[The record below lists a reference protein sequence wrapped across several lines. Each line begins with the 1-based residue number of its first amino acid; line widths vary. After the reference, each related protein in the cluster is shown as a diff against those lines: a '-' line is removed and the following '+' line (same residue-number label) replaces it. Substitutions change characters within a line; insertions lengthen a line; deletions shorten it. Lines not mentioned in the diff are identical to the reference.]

1 MKRARTRYRR
11 GSHGATKTGVS
22 VPVRS
27 APTRLMRA
35 RSLLKRLATSFL
47 RFWRSPVVP
56 LVVLMLSILG
66 VVITARTSVRV
77 VDTNLATPRVT
88 DHQDPL
94 AQAHPTFT
102 TGSAYR
108 IEVSATSRSV
118 QPPGVR
124 LYLQL
129 WTEGRSRLLV
139 VRQLVPAGSHSAA
152 GSPSSGK
159 LSVQVVP
166 HLGWIDVGGIP
177 EGSGAWF
184 ASIRS
189 FPENSF
195 GFTSADAPLKNA
207 GLQVDVSDL
216 TDPTAAV
223 AAASLRYRVVVNASV
238 SVRDSLA
245 RLFFFPS
252 TGRVLPLAAFLAVV
266 GLLAGWALLHSA
278 RTSAAT
284 VGLSAAVLL
293 LHAVLVPPL
302 MGGDETSHIRAIETR
317 VIPGPSELGL
327 YYPGSVARIAASL
340 DMERVQYRSDEALPI
355 STPEER
361 DKMRKLLK
369 SALVSE
375 ARKVGPAPP
384 MSYTIEGES
393 RAPAYYELVARLCR
407 PFASTA
413 ILDRISLYRLVGVV
427 LTICLVALACGLL
440 YGAGAGAW
448 NTVAIG
454 TVALIPYMVAVV
466 ASTSNYSPAI
476 GFGLLGAAG
485 FVGGIAGRS
494 PGRRVTSLLAGLLAF
509 TIGIPFWS
517 DFALV
522 IAALV
527 PLLPLLL
534 VLAFANPRAGPGPAG
549 LAAAGAVFAAAVV
562 LAAVF
567 SGSLVKLVGGLPRAR
582 VALEILSRPDVQVRL
597 PYALSPLVPLLG
609 GLLYFRFA
617 SAVSKK
623 SARRLAWALS
633 GLLAAALIGG
643 FLALPYTQIPSG
655 YVQPPRSEQLSLF
668 LRSMISNSFSWDQD
682 FLGWKLWWGVFG
694 WVDTPSHP
702 LVYAISRWS
711 LSLAIIASPV
721 LALPFVRRRPQQAA
735 MLLTVICFAL
745 CAIAV
750 SFLIRLNGP
759 VFPYGRYFLPFFPLV
774 LLPLLALFQAPGR
787 TGKLRAVFAVAVLF
801 HIWTAVHTLGTR
813 YYLGSW

>member
-1 MKRARTRYRR
+1 VLT
-11 GSHGATKTGVS
+11 
-22 VPVRS
+22 
-27 APTRLMRA
+27 L
-35 RSLLKRLATSFL
+35 SLLGFVA
-47 RFWRSPVVP
+47 
-56 LVVLMLSILG
+56 
-66 VVITARTSVRV
+66 TARTSVRV
-77 VDTNLATPRVT
+77 VDTNLATPRVS
-88 DHQDPL
+88 DHEDPL
-94 AQAHPTFT
+94 AEAHPTLM

-108 IEVSATSRSV
+108 IEASATSRSV

-124 LYLQL
+124 LSLQL

-139 VRQLVPAGSHSAA
+139 VRKLVPAWSPSAA

-177 EGSGAWF
+177 EGSGASV

-195 GFTSADAPLKNA
+195 GFISANAPLESA
-207 GLQVDVSDL
+207 GLKVDVSDL
-216 TDPTAAV
+216 TDSTAAV
-223 AAASLRYRVVVNASV
+223 AAASLRYRVVVDAPV
-238 SVRDSLA
+238 SVRESLA

-252 TGRVLPLAAFLAVV
+252 TGRILPLAAFLAFV
-266 GLLAGWALLHSA
+266 GLLAGWALLHGA

-284 VGLSAAVLL
+284 VCLSAAVLL

-302 MGGDETSHIRAIETR
+302 MGGDETSHIPAIETR

-361 DKMRKLLK
+361 DTASKLLK
-369 SALVSE
+369 STLVSE

-384 MSYTIEGES
+384 MSMTLKGES

-407 PFASTA
+407 PFASAA
-413 ILDRISLYRLVGVV
+413 ILDRISSYRLIGVV
-427 LTICLVALACGLL
+427 LTICLIALACGLL
-440 YGAGAGAW
+440 HAAGAGAW
-448 NTVAIG
+448 DKVAIG
-454 TVALIPYMVAVV
+454 TVALTPYMVAVV

-494 PGRRVTSLLAGLLAF
+494 PGRRVTSLFAGFLAF

-517 DFALV
+517 DFALA

-534 VLAFANPRAGPGPAG
+534 VHAFANPRAGPGPADLAAG
-549 LAAAGAVFAAAVV
+549 GAVLAAAAV

-567 SGSLVKLVGGLPRAR
+567 SGSLLKLVGGLPRAGI
-582 VALEILSRPDVQVRL
+582 ALGALSRPDVQVRL
-597 PYALSPLVPLLG
+597 PYALSPLVLLLG

-623 SARRLAWALS
+623 SARILAWALS
-633 GLLAAALIGG
+633 GLLAAVLIGG

-702 LVYAISRWS
+702 LVYAFSRWS
-711 LSLAIIASPV
+711 LSLTIIASPV

-735 MLLTVICFAL
+735 MLLTVACLAL
-745 CAIAV
+745 CAVGV
-750 SFLIRLNGP
+750 SFLIRLNSS
-759 VFPYGRYFLPFFPLV
+759 VFPYGRFFLPFFPLA
-774 LLPLLALFQAPGR
+774 LFPLLALFQAPGR
-787 TGKLRAVFAVAVLF
+787 AGKLRAVFAVAVLF